1 MSLAGGRGGAGGVL
15 GGVLVIG
22 LLRSAMNLIGL
33 NSFLQEIAQGMVFIA
48 VVGAHAMLLRRQGLD
63 DA

>member
-1 MSLAGGRGGAGGVL
+1 VL